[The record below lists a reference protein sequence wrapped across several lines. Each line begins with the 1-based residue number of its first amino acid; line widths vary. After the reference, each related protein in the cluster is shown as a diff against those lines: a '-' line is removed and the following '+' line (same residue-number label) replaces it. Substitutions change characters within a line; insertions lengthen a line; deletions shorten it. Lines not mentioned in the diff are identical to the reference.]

1 MAVAV
6 SHPLSN
12 DSVVGRTIPLLT
24 SAVLIA
30 LCIRWFFDPASEIWF
45 RGTSLATGLVSL
57 RVIVGA
63 GRNLI
68 LGERGPRAASGD
80 RRENLGIVVRAL
92 CEYMVFMVLVV
103 LTYVATIYVDTLA
116 NSLLERMIWAAV
128 ALAGGLLALAVART
142 LIWRYKQPAD
152 TE

>member
-1 MAVAV
+1 M
-6 SHPLSN
+6 
-12 DSVVGRTIPLLT
+12 
-24 SAVLIA
+24 
-30 LCIRWFFDPASEIWF
+30 
-45 RGTSLATGLVSL
+45 
-57 RVIVGA
+57 
-63 GRNLI
+63 
-68 LGERGPRAASGD
+68 GERGPRAASGD